1 MTPLAWKFVLFGILG
16 IFFETV
22 FTGIL
27 DIFKNRR
34 LRLMGFSFLWMFPIY
49 GLLAFLF
56 LPVYHQVSYQ
66 TWIVRGLVYMTGFYL
81 VEFVSGT
88 ILTALTR
95 SPIWQYTDRFN
106 YKGQI
111 TLLYAPV
118 WFGVGLLIE
127 KYYPWVERAANALSV
142 LPLPG

>member
-1 MTPLAWKFVLFGILG
+1 MSPLAWRFVLFGGLG

-22 FTGIL
+22 FTALL

-34 LRLMGFSFLWMFPIY
+34 FRLYGFSFLWMFPIY

-56 LPVYHQVSYQ
+56 PPIHHWVANLP
-66 TWIVRGLVYMTGFYL
+66 WFVRGFLYMTGIYFVEL
-81 VEFVSGT
+81 VTGSV
-88 ILTALTR
+88 LTALTG

-118 WFGVGLLIE
+118 WFAVGLVVE
-127 KYYPWVERAANALSV
+127 RYYPWVERVSHFLATTR
-142 LPLPG
+142 P